1 MDVLSIV
8 MASFSLICYAITMIS
23 FRRQTKKEDAQKVQ
37 EQTELRDDV
46 KHTRQ
51 RVDELYQTM
60 QELSKQSNRHD
71 NMLAQHEIRISVLE
85 RWKDSYYK
93 EQ

>member
-23 FRRQTKKEDAQKVQ
+23 FRRQTKKDDAQKVQ
-37 EQTELRDDV
+37 EQTELRDNV

-51 RVDELYQTM
+51 RVDEMYMTLQDLTR
-60 QELSKQSNRHD
+60 QSNRHD
-71 NMLAQHEIRISVLE
+71 NMLAQHEIRISALE
-85 RWKDSYYK
+85 HWKDSHYK
-93 EQ
+93 E

>member
-1 MDVLSIV
+1 MDILSIV

-23 FRRQTKKEDAQKVQ
+23 FRRQTKKDDAQKVQ

-60 QELSKQSNRHD
+60 QDLSKQSNRHD
-71 NMLAQHEIRISVLE
+71 TVLAQHEIRITALE
-85 RWKDSYYK
+85 HWKDSHCK
-93 EQ
+93 E

>member
-8 MASFSLICYAITMIS
+8 MASFSLICYTITMIS

-51 RVDELYQTM
+51 KVDELYQTM

-71 NMLAQHEIRISVLE
+71 TVLAQHEIRITALE
-85 RWKDSYYK
+85 HWKDSHHR
-93 EQ
+93 E

>member
-1 MDVLSIV
+1 MDILSIV
-8 MASFSLICYAITMIS
+8 MVSFSLICYAITMIS

-51 RVDELYQTM
+51 RVDELYQSM
-60 QELSKQSNRHD
+60 QELSKQSTRHD
-71 NMLAQHEIRISVLE
+71 TVLAQHEIRITALE
-85 RWKDSYYK
+85 HWKDSHYK
-93 EQ
+93 E